1 MGILFSVIGALVG
14 AIIVY
19 IIMRG
24 HQEEVKQIN
33 REQLTAY
40 EKEVESKRLESE
52 RKIKE
57 YEDSCQRAIEM
68 SNAQLDETRAQSQKQ
83 LQQVWEDYHT
93 EVQNYTLKTEEQK
106 TFLNKDI
113 AELQAKIVALE
124 KDYDH
129 KIADFDRQW
138 QALMKERREAMDKLE
153 EENLDDYL
161 DQQMSLESQFQKDKL
176 KLQSEIDNLSAL
188 RASLIEAQIR
198 EQKLKDEQDFY
209 RVHLSIDAQEDID
222 KLLRFAKECHSQ
234 QPLRKLIWSEYF
246 LKPFGEMAGRILG
259 KDKISGIYKI
269 TNIKD
274 GKIYIGQSTDIKTR
288 WSNHIK
294 AALKIDSIAHSR
306 VHDAMGEEGIWNFTF
321 ELLEQCPKEK
331 LNEREKYYIE
341 FYQSNTYGYNKTA
354 GGA

>member
-1 MGILFSVIGALVG
+1 MGILFLIIGVFVG
-14 AIIVY
+14 AIAVY
-19 IIMRG
+19 FIMRNR
-24 HQEEVKQIN
+24 QEKVKQIN
-33 REQLTAY
+33 RAQLEAFDKEVQEKKIVTQRLIDSYDESLERAKQENDKALEHARRYNQEQLKQIQSDY
-40 EKEVESKRLESE
+40 YSKV
-52 RKIKE
+52 
-57 YEDSCQRAIEM
+57 Q
-68 SNAQLDETRAQSQKQ
+68 
-83 LQQVWEDYHT
+83 DYT
-93 EVQNYTLKTEEQK
+93 NQAEEQK
-106 TFLNKDI
+106 SFLNKDI
-113 AELQAKIVALE
+113 AELQARIVTLE

-153 EENLDDYL
+153 EENLEDFL
-161 DQQMSLESQFQKDKL
+161 DQKTTLECQFQMDKS

-188 RASLIEAQIR
+188 RVSLIEAQIR

-209 RVHLSIDAQEDID
+209 RIHLSIDAQEDID
-222 KLLRFAKECHSQ
+222 KLLCFAKECHSQ

-269 TNIKD
+269 TNLKD
-274 GKIYIGQSTDIKTR
+274 NKIYIGQSTDIKTR

-341 FYQSNTYGYNKTA
+341 FYQSNIYGYNKTA

>member
-24 HQEEVKQIN
+24 RQEEVKQIN

-83 LQQVWEDYHT
+83 LQQVWENYHT

-113 AELQAKIVALE
+113 AGLQAKIVALE

-209 RVHLSIDAQEDID
+209 RIHLSIDAQEDID

>member
-24 HQEEVKQIN
+24 RQEEVKQIN

-209 RVHLSIDAQEDID
+209 RIHLSTDAQEDID

>member
-1 MGILFSVIGALVG
+1 MGILSLTIGVFVG
-14 AIIVY
+14 AIAVY
-19 IIMRG
+19 FIMLGR
-24 HQEEVKQIN
+24 QEKVKQIN
-33 REQLTAY
+33 RAQLEAFDKEVQEKKIVTQRLIDSYDESLERAKQENDKALERARRYNQEQLKQIQSDY
-40 EKEVESKRLESE
+40 YSKV
-52 RKIKE
+52 
-57 YEDSCQRAIEM
+57 Q
-68 SNAQLDETRAQSQKQ
+68 
-83 LQQVWEDYHT
+83 DYT
-93 EVQNYTLKTEEQK
+93 NQAEEQK
-106 TFLNKDI
+106 SFLNKDI
-113 AELQAKIVALE
+113 AELQARIVTLE

-138 QALMKERREAMDKLE
+138 RALIKERREAMDKLE
-153 EENLDDYL
+153 KENLEDFL
-161 DQQMSLESQFQKDKL
+161 DQKTTLECQFQMDKS

-188 RASLIEAQIR
+188 RASLIEAQIS

-209 RVHLSIDAQEDID
+209 RIHLSIDAQEDID

-269 TNIKD
+269 TNLKD
-274 GKIYIGQSTDIKTR
+274 NKIYIGQSTDIKTR

-341 FYQSNTYGYNKTA
+341 FYQSNIYGYNKTA

>member
-1 MGILFSVIGALVG
+1 MGILFLIIGVFVG
-14 AIIVY
+14 AIVVY
-19 IIMRG
+19 FIMRSR
-24 HQEEVKQIN
+24 QEKVKQIN
-33 REQLTAY
+33 RAQLEAFDKEVQEKKIATQRLIDSYDESLERAKQENDKALEHARRYNQEQL
-40 EKEVESKRLESE
+40 KQ
-52 RKIKE
+52 I
-57 YEDSCQRAIEM
+57 
-68 SNAQLDETRAQSQKQ
+68 QS
-83 LQQVWEDYHT
+83 DYYHK
-93 EVQNYTLKTEEQK
+93 VQDYTNQAEEQK
-106 TFLNKDI
+106 SFLNKDI
-113 AELQAKIVALE
+113 AELQARIVTLE

-153 EENLDDYL
+153 EENLEDFL
-161 DQQMSLESQFQKDKL
+161 DQKTTLEHQFQMDKS

-209 RVHLSIDAQEDID
+209 RIHLSIDAQEDID

-269 TNIKD
+269 TNLKD
-274 GKIYIGQSTDIKTR
+274 NKIYIGQSTDIKTR

-341 FYQSNTYGYNKTA
+341 FYQSNIYGYNKTT

>member
-24 HQEEVKQIN
+24 RQEEVKQIN

-93 EVQNYTLKTEEQK
+93 EIQNYTLKTEEQK

-138 QALMKERREAMDKLE
+138 QALIKERREAMDKLE

-161 DQQMSLESQFQKDKL
+161 DQQMSLESQYQKDKL
-176 KLQSEIDNLSAL
+176 KLQSEINNLSAL

-209 RVHLSIDAQEDID
+209 RIHLSIDAQEDID

>member
-24 HQEEVKQIN
+24 RQEEVKQIN

-161 DQQMSLESQFQKDKL
+161 DQQMSLESQYQKDKL
-176 KLQSEIDNLSAL
+176 KLQSEINNLSAL

-209 RVHLSIDAQEDID
+209 RIHLSIDAQEDID

-246 LKPFGEMAGRILG
+246 LKPFGEMTGRILG

-306 VHDAMGEEGIWNFTF
+306 VHDAMGDEGIWNFTF

-341 FYQSNTYGYNKTA
+341 FYQSNTYGYNKTV

>member
-24 HQEEVKQIN
+24 RQEEVKQIN

-40 EKEVESKRLESE
+40 EKEVEIKRLESE

-209 RVHLSIDAQEDID
+209 RIHLSTDAQEDID

>member
-1 MGILFSVIGALVG
+1 MGILFSVIGALVS

-24 HQEEVKQIN
+24 RQEEVKQIN

-40 EKEVESKRLESE
+40 EKEVENKRLESE

-93 EVQNYTLKTEEQK
+93 EIQNYTLKTEEQK

-161 DQQMSLESQFQKDKL
+161 DQQMSLESQYQKDKL
-176 KLQSEIDNLSAL
+176 KLQSEINNLSAL

-209 RVHLSIDAQEDID
+209 RIHLSIDAQEDID
-222 KLLRFAKECHSQ
+222 KLLHFAKECHSQ

-341 FYQSNTYGYNKTA
+341 FYQSNTYGYNKTV

>member
-1 MGILFSVIGALVG
+1 MGILFLIIGVFVG
-14 AIIVY
+14 AIVVY
-19 IIMRG
+19 FIMCSR
-24 HQEEVKQIN
+24 QEKVKQIN
-33 REQLTAY
+33 RAQLEAFDKEVQEKKIVTQRLIDSYDESLERAKQENDKALERARRYNQEQLKQIQSDYYNKVQAY
-40 EKEVESKRLESE
+40 TN
-52 RKIKE
+52 
-57 YEDSCQRAIEM
+57 QA
-68 SNAQLDETRAQSQKQ
+68 
-83 LQQVWEDYHT
+83 
-93 EVQNYTLKTEEQK
+93 EEQK
-106 TFLNKDI
+106 SFLNKGI
-113 AELQAKIVALE
+113 AELQARIVTLE

-138 QALMKERREAMDKLE
+138 RALMKERREAMDKLE
-153 EENLDDYL
+153 KENLEDFL
-161 DQQMSLESQFQKDKL
+161 DQKTTLECQFQMDKS

-209 RVHLSIDAQEDID
+209 RIHLSIDAQEDID

-269 TNIKD
+269 TNLKD
-274 GKIYIGQSTDIKTR
+274 NKIYIGQSTDIKTR

-341 FYQSNTYGYNKTA
+341 FYQSNIYGYNKTT

>member
-1 MGILFSVIGALVG
+1 MGILFLIIGVFVG
-14 AIIVY
+14 AIVVY
-19 IIMRG
+19 FIMRSR
-24 HQEEVKQIN
+24 QEKVKQIN
-33 REQLTAY
+33 RAQLEAFDKEVQEKKIVTQRLIDSYDESLERAKQENDKALERARRYNQEQLKQIQSDY
-40 EKEVESKRLESE
+40 Y
-52 RKIKE
+52 RKV
-57 YEDSCQRAIEM
+57 Q
-68 SNAQLDETRAQSQKQ
+68 
-83 LQQVWEDYHT
+83 DYT
-93 EVQNYTLKTEEQK
+93 NQAEEQK
-106 TFLNKDI
+106 SFLNKDI
-113 AELQAKIVALE
+113 AELQARIVTLE

-138 QALMKERREAMDKLE
+138 RALMKERREAMDKLE
-153 EENLDDYL
+153 EENLEDFL
-161 DQQMSLESQFQKDKL
+161 DQKTTLECQFQMDKS

-209 RVHLSIDAQEDID
+209 RIHLSIDAQEDID

-269 TNIKD
+269 TNLKD
-274 GKIYIGQSTDIKTR
+274 NKIYIGQSTDIKTR

-341 FYQSNTYGYNKTA
+341 FYQSNIYGYNKTT

>member
-14 AIIVY
+14 AIIIY

-24 HQEEVKQIN
+24 RQEEVKQIN

-68 SNAQLDETRAQSQKQ
+68 SNAQLDETRAQNQKQ
-83 LQQVWEDYHT
+83 LQQVWENYHT

-113 AELQAKIVALE
+113 AELQAKIIALE

-209 RVHLSIDAQEDID
+209 RIHLSIDAQEDID

>member
-1 MGILFSVIGALVG
+1 MGILFFVIGALVG

-113 AELQAKIVALE
+113 AELQAKIAALE

-209 RVHLSIDAQEDID
+209 RIHLSIDAQEDID